1 MLKNAQLKTEINYN
15 KNLKQLLD
23 LTGSEFSVLER
34 SYGLVKGKAKEKS
47 KISPV
52 VYQRKIRKEWEKRLK
67 RQYK

>member
-1 MLKNAQLKTEINYN
+1 METDYDENI
-15 KNLKQLLD
+15 KQLL
-23 LTGSEFSVLER
+23 GWAKPGIGVLER
-34 SYGLVKGKAKEKS
+34 SYGLIKGGGKS